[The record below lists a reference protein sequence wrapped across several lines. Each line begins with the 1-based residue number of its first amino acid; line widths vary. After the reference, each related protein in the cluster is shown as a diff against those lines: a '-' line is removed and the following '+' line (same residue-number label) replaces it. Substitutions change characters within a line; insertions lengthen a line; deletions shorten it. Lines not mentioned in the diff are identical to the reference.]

1 MKLFTIIG
9 LTALTLFFIECNPAK
24 KNQKNTNSE
33 TNLQK
38 VRLKVSFISIGQGIN
53 LEAAKY
59 FPQLIE
65 KFNKEHKVTLKFEVV
80 PWGREGEFN
89 YCFYEQKKINEFIL
103 QAQKEMSKYENVE
116 FHENPLNC
124 DR

>member
-1 MKLFTIIG
+1 MKLFVIIG
-9 LTALTLFFIECNPAK
+9 FTLLSLTLNQCHSFK
-24 KNQKNTNSE
+24 KNQKNTTQEIN
-33 TNLQK
+33 TQK

-53 LEAAKY
+53 FEAAKY

-65 KFNKEHKVTLKFEVV
+65 KFNKEYKVNLKYEKV

-89 YCFYEQKKINEFIL
+89 YCFYEQKKIEEFIL
-103 QAQKEMSKYENVE
+103 LAKKEMSKFENVE

>member
-9 LTALTLFFIECNPAK
+9 LFALAFIFIQCNPSK
-24 KNQKNTNSE
+24 KNQKSTSQE
-33 TNLQK
+33 ANLTK
-38 VRLKVSFISIGQGIN
+38 VRLKVAFISIGQGIN
-53 LEAAKY
+53 FEAAKY
-59 FPQLIE
+59 FPQFIE
-65 KFNKEHKVTLKFEVV
+65 KFNKEQKVTLKYEIV
-80 PWGREGEFN
+80 PWGREGELN

-103 QAQKEMSKYENVE
+103 QVQKEMSKYENVE